1 MTGVRFCKMFSH
13 EYVTEVTVAVGA
25 RNLDPHTVR
34 VGFIDHRSRY
44 LFVERGPAAMGV
56 ELVHGPV
63 EFSVALPANISARII
78 KVVIHACER
87 VFGALHSI
95 T

>member
-34 VGFIDHRSRY
+34 VGFIDH
-44 LFVERGPAAMGV
+44 
-56 ELVHGPV
+56 
-63 EFSVALPANISARII
+63 
-78 KVVIHACER
+78 
-87 VFGALHSI
+87 
-95 T
+95 